1 MCQTLGGGRTGRK
14 NHVGTYRNFKQMDK
28 DNNQPKFSEKVI
40 TKHIPGERVARLW
53 HIIMQ
58 VVHPTPLGGA

>member
-1 MCQTLGGGRTGRK
+1 
-14 NHVGTYRNFKQMDK
+14 MDK